1 MTERKIKNAARSLNP
16 GLRLPVHSKFQ
27 VLPRAI
33 WLAAA
38 AGIALVLLSGC
49 TAQAISKMEDQLAA
63 RKAESLKGWE
73 TATLDGRPVLKV
85 LGLRTALVFRDYDSV
100 SAGYDES
107 GFWFHGT
114 GTGTES
120 QGMAA
125 AAAISKDG
133 YLLTARH
140 VVADV
145 ERLDVVVVIPD
156 ENRRAT
162 QAKAAPARIVWM
174 SEDDFS
180 RDWNPDDP
188 KFPLD
193 FAIIHADVAP
203 LVPFTI
209 AEELPRIDD
218 PVISA
223 GWSTGDVEVIEK
235 WGELAAG
242 RVLSTYEQ
250 VARGSSP
257 AWVAVLHDAPIVGGD
272 SGGPVLDRKGNLIG
286 INGLVRIAPSYL
298 RALAIRLGRAP
309 RDFED
314 FGYSALAYMPDPD
327 WIREVVENDR
337 KSRNADSATS
347 TPQSR
352 EGLD

>member
-16 GLRLPVHSKFQ
+16 GLRLVVHSKFQ
-27 VLPRAI
+27 VLLRAI
-33 WLAAA
+33 WLAVAI
-38 AGIALVLLSGC
+38 GVTLLLLSGC

-73 TATLDGRPVLKV
+73 TVTLDGRPVLKV

-203 LVPFTI
+203 LVPFKL
-209 AEELPRIDD
+209 AEELPRTDE
-218 PVISA
+218 PVIGA
-223 GWSTGDVEVIEK
+223 GWGMRDVEVLEN

-242 RVLSTYEQ
+242 YVLSVHQQEP
-250 VARGSSP
+250 RGSSP
-257 AWVAVLHDAPIVGGD
+257 AWTAVLHDIPLLRGD
-272 SGGPVLDRKGNLIG
+272 SGGPVLDREGNLVG
-286 INGLVRIAPSYL
+286 ISGGVVL
-298 RALAIRLGRAP
+298 RPGVLRVLAMHLGRTP
-309 RDFED
+309 RNFED
-314 FGYSALAYMPDPD
+314 FGYSVVAYMPDPD
-327 WIREVVENDR
+327 WIREVIENDR
-337 KSRNADSATS
+337 LQRNAGSATS
-347 TPQSR
+347 DPQAQDELR
-352 EGLD
+352 